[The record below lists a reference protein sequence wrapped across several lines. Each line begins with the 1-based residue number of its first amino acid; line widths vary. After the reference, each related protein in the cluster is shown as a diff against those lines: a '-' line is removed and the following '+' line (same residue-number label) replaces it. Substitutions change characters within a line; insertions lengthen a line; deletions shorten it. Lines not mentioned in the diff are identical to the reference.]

1 MTVINSTIT
10 LGGAAQWQAT
20 LNASS
25 SIVIK
30 NNAAPEQLI
39 VAANGPAGPL
49 NGVIIDTSL
58 TIDSTGNNPG
68 LWASFSNGSISI
80 FGRNTGQS
88 FSIVY
93 S

>member
-1 MTVINSTIT
+1 MTTINGTIT
-10 LGGAAQWQAT
+10 TGAVAQWQAA
-20 LNASS
+20 LNAST

-30 NNAAPEQLI
+30 NNAALEQLI
-39 VAANGPAGPL
+39 VSATGPAGPL

-58 TIDSTGNNPG
+58 TIDNAGNNPG
-68 LWASFSNGSISI
+68 LWPAFSNGAISI